1 MITIITDKQLPAAEV
16 GLWIKAQQA
25 VEAKNYK
32 YAVSILR
39 TLAQVVHP
47 YGRAAY
53 HHASRSGDHL
63 DNH

>member
-39 TLAQVVHP
+39 TLVKRAP
-47 YGRAAY
+47 GFLKGREV
-53 HHASRSGDHL
+53 L
-63 DNH
+63 